1 MEPLRNLGN
10 FRFFTRHYFSINNLI
25 TLKVLNTQ
33 TEELKAKWEDSSR
46 NEGLMS
52 DLKEMMT
59 NEEQKIIHI
68 KVRFKFCDKYHCL
81 SDAVWP

>member
-1 MEPLRNLGN
+1 MTNIQASYHEN
-10 FRFFTRHYFSINNLI
+10 TRTYRHLIHLKLHII

-33 TEELKAKWEDSSR
+33 TEELKAKWADSSR

-59 NEEQKIIHI
+59 NEEQKIINI
-68 KVRFKFCDKYHCL
+68 KVRFRFCD
-81 SDAVWP
+81 

>member
-1 MEPLRNLGN
+1 M
-10 FRFFTRHYFSINNLI
+10 FSI
-25 TLKVLNTQ
+25 TMKVLNTQ

-68 KVRFKFCDKYHCL
+68 KVIFKFCDKYHCL
-81 SDAVWP
+81 SGLERILSG

>member
-1 MEPLRNLGN
+1 M
-10 FRFFTRHYFSINNLI
+10 
-25 TLKVLNTQ
+25 LNTQ

-81 SDAVWP
+81 LDAYSGLEKR

>member
-1 MEPLRNLGN
+1 M
-10 FRFFTRHYFSINNLI
+10 
-25 TLKVLNTQ
+25 LNTQ

-68 KVRFKFCDKYHCL
+68 KVIFKFCDKYHCL
-81 SDAVWP
+81 SGLERIRLC

>member
-1 MEPLRNLGN
+1 M
-10 FRFFTRHYFSINNLI
+10 
-25 TLKVLNTQ
+25 LNTQ

-81 SDAVWP
+81 SDADSGLEISHGLGPYRRTESFGY